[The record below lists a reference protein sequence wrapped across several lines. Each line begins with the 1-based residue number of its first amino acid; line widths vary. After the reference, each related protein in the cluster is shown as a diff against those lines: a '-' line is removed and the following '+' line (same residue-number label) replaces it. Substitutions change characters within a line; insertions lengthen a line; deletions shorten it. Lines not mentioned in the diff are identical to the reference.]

1 MKILMNKGLVQRSAS
16 SVRIKRKRN
25 FHKTY
30 AKPWEFKRYEEMTLG
45 ENVQIDSMTVTKN
58 GVTCKHLMQSIE
70 LRLMLCIE
78 LRLMLCIELRFQAKM
93 RKSKFIHAE
102 IDSKAKR
109 FSEISKRAHHKNPFQ
124 NKINV
129 MADQNL

>member
-1 MKILMNKGLVQRSAS
+1 
-16 SVRIKRKRN
+16 
-25 FHKTY
+25 
-30 AKPWEFKRYEEMTLG
+30 MTLG

-58 GVTCKHLMQSIE
+58 GVTCKHLMQS
-70 LRLMLCIE
+70 IE